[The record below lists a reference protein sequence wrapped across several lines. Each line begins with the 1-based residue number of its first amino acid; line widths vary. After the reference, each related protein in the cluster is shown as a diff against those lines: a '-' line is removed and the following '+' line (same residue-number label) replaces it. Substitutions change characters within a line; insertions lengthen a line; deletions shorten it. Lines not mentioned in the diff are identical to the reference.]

1 MILRKPYAFL
11 IKQFKLIHLVLM
23 FLSVYILFQ
32 TSDISTFFNTYVEN
46 GFTAIITKNFASNF
60 INATL
65 IFVLFALL
73 VCIISIKILLMYKK
87 KKDKLYFFTIGY
99 YLFLVVYFIFFN
111 IIFNTMENELLDAD
125 LALIYKDIA
134 LLVYLPQYFF
144 VLFFAIRALGFNVK
158 QFDFSKDL
166 KDLNL
171 SNDDNEEVEINV
183 TFESYKAKRRFNRFI
198 REMKYYYLENKF
210 IFIAICF
217 ILFFTISY
225 NIVKN
230 FSYFKDNHY
239 SIKQSFYYKNLKI
252 TVLDAD
258 ITNTDQGGKIIKEG
272 SYFLTLS
279 VEVNNDTLRDLTMDL
294 NSFDIMYNGVLTSPN
309 NVYQSY
315 FSDYGAKMISTNIK
329 HSTSKVYALVYEI
342 KEEDIN
348 DDFNLKLFYSTYVEG
363 GVTYPR
369 YIIVDLNSEI
379 LNTVKISSSEL
390 NDTVSF
396 DKSLVG
402 DSTFSA
408 NSYSLNNLFYYDA
421 EKCIKDNC
429 VTYQKSLY
437 VDHAN
442 STRNNTILK
451 LESELK
457 LDTETIYYRNNRDDY
472 SFFTNFVSVKYIKN
486 GKYITEKTEALTAD
500 TNDGSYYLLVPSDAA
515 KSNELSLIINV
526 RNREYIYKL
535 K

>member
-1 MILRKPYAFL
+1 
-11 IKQFKLIHLVLM
+11 
-23 FLSVYILFQ
+23 
-32 TSDISTFFNTYVEN
+32 
-46 GFTAIITKNFASNF
+46 
-60 INATL
+60 
-65 IFVLFALL
+65 
-73 VCIISIKILLMYKK
+73 
-87 KKDKLYFFTIGY
+87 
-99 YLFLVVYFIFFN
+99 
-111 IIFNTMENELLDAD
+111 
-125 LALIYKDIA
+125 
-134 LLVYLPQYFF
+134 
-144 VLFFAIRALGFNVK
+144 
-158 QFDFSKDL
+158 
-166 KDLNL
+166 
-171 SNDDNEEVEINV
+171 
-183 TFESYKAKRRFNRFI
+183 
-198 REMKYYYLENKF
+198 MKYYYLENKF